1 MGSYT
6 TVLIDNSQISDIIK
20 VLRSGYTH
28 AGVKHRSNYQVAT
41 IMLLQANLGCRIGDI
56 VHLEVENII
65 FDGEAWRLDMI
76 EQKTGKLRRYIVPSP
91 VKAVI
96 DDWCRMKCITTGRL
110 FNIEEPA
117 VWKQLRAVTAYLN
130 MQNVSA
136 HSFRKSAAMRIYND
150 SGKDIALTCQY
161 LNHSS
166 PAVTMSYLKRSSK
179 QMDEICSQS
188 AIMV

>member
-6 TVLIDNSQISDIIK
+6 TKLIDNNQVKAIIK
-20 VLRSGYTH
+20 TLQEGYIYN
-28 AGVKHRSNYQVAT
+28 GVKHRSNYQVAT

-76 EQKTGKLRRYIVPSP
+76 EQKTGKLRRYVIPSP

-110 FNIEEPA
+110 FSIEEPA

-136 HSFRKSAAMRIYND
+136 HSFRKAAAMRIYND
-150 SGKDIALTCQY
+150 SGKDIALACQY

-166 PAVTMSYLKRSSK
+166 PATTMRYLKRSSK

-188 AIMV
+188 AVLV